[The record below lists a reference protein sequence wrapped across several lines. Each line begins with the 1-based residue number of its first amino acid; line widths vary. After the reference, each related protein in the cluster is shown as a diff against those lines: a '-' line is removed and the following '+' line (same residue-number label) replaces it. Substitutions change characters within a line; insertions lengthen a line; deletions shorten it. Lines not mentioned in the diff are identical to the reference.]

1 MTERSTS
8 GYLDATYTNI
18 DTLADKTSLQN
29 LILAFAGVVTAV
41 TAYSIWNGDL
51 FPKLTEPTGD
61 PEKWSDADM
70 RRWLKNVSACP
81 FIYLPIRLSI
91 TDIIHRGISCPALPR
106 ERS

>member
-1 MTERSTS
+1 MSTQ
-8 GYLDATYTNI
+8 LDRALN
-18 DTLADKTSLQN
+18 QRN

-70 RRWLKNVSACP
+70 RRWLKNRNLMSGSAEREEL
-81 FIYLPIRLSI
+81 IAMVQA
-91 TDIIHRGISCPALPR
+91 TIHAPT
-106 ERS
+106 